1 MSQEQNSSDPE
12 VQAYLDEIRNEK
24 TQEPSAL
31 RKSVVWNVRNT
42 AIGKRVFGWN
52 KGEDGTG
59 YNYQATRYGERYE
72 KERALQAPIAGTKAG
87 DLDAGAVRLA
97 NPSGESLIRER
108 LRKER

>member
-42 AIGKRVFGWN
+42 AHGKREFGWN

-59 YNYQATRYGERYE
+59 YKYQATRYGKRDEQERP
-72 KERALQAPIAGTKAG
+72 LHGTIAGTKAG
-87 DLDAGAVRLA
+87 DLDRGADGLA
-97 NPSGESLIRER
+97 N
-108 LRKER
+108 

>member
-42 AIGKRVFGWN
+42 ALGKRVFGWN

-59 YNYQATRYGERYE
+59 YNYEATRYGERYE
-72 KERALQAPIAGTKAG
+72 KERTLQAPIGGTKAD
-87 DLDAGAVRLA
+87 DLEAATDRLDK
-97 NPSGESLIRER
+97 PR
-108 LRKER
+108 